1 MTDTLRDIPV
11 EQLTI
16 MDALTELADLAKEIA
31 IHNTAYYQEADPKIN
46 DAEYDA
52 LKLRNSAIEEK
63 FPNQI
68 RASKYAIALRNNHPD
83 FINHTKKLIE
93 LGQFNF
99 IELNESLQ
107 LDIVK
112 YKILLQSNRLFLFIF
127 RILLKLSFKLYKVPI
142 LNMTMIRLGLLSAI
156 LQGYYKTKLSGDFKV
171 T

>member
-1 MTDTLRDIPV
+1 MK
-11 EQLTI
+11 
-16 MDALTELADLAKEIA
+16 ELDW
-31 IHNTAYYQEADPKIN
+31 AYRMNK
-46 DAEYDA
+46 
-52 LKLRNSAIEEK
+52 K

-93 LGQFNF
+93 FGQFNF

-127 RILLKLSFKLYKVPI
+127 QNS
-142 LNMTMIRLGLLSAI
+142 T
-156 LQGYYKTKLSGDFKV
+156 
-171 T
+171 